1 MDIYSKQKEYK
12 MPIFQLSASRSY
24 NPVDNPIIRTVGTVG
39 ATSGSTTVSITSVDT
54 GTVSAIS
61 TAISTR
67 TVTVTGSTLPIGGSV
82 TSASGSTLTLT
93 YPYSV
98 TVSAGTSGDW
108 INWYFKDAPN
118 EKQLPITRVLAAS
131 GSTLAYLDL
140 DGSNATLSG
149 VTGQLE
155 ISVMR
160 TTSGTTGS
168 VWGYSKGYS
177 N

>member
-1 MDIYSKQKEYK
+1 MS
-12 MPIFQLSASRSY
+12 IFQLSASRSY
-24 NPVDNPIIRTVGTVG
+24 NPVDNPITRTVGTVG
-39 ATSGSTTVSITSVDT
+39 ATSGSTTVSITSVST
-54 GTVSAIS
+54 GTVTSIAALIS
-61 TAISTR
+61 SR
-67 TVTVTGSTLPIGGSV
+67 TVTVTGSTLPLGGSV

-98 TVSAGTSGDW
+98 TVSAGASGSWLD
-108 INWYFKDAPN
+108 WYFRDAPN
-118 EKQLPITRVLAAS
+118 EKQFPITRVLAAS

-140 DGSNATLSG
+140 DGTGATLSG

-160 TTSGTTGS
+160 TLTGTTGS